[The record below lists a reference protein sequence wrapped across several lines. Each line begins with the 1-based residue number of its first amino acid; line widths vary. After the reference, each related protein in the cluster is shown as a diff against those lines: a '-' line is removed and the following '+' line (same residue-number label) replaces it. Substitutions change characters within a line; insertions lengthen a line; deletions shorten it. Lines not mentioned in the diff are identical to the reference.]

1 MIQSVQ
7 YIVKRKIILD
17 VINLIV
23 SNNIRQIRKDKNLG
37 LDELARLS
45 GVSKSMLAQIERG
58 SGNPSLSTLW
68 KIANGMKVPFDA
80 LVTRPKAPYEI
91 VQLSDID
98 PVLGDGGNIRNYAIF
113 PDDENRRFSIYYIE
127 VEPGCGWQSEP
138 HLHGTIEFVT
148 VFRGALE
155 LVQGDGDHTFRIEKG
170 GSIRFEADMV
180 HSYRNVG
187 EEPLVFYNVLYN
199 P

>member
-1 MIQSVQ
+1 M
-7 YIVKRKIILD
+7 D
-17 VINLIV
+17 TINTIV
-23 SNNIRQIRKDKNLG
+23 SKNIKEIRKEKDLS

-68 KIANGMKVPFDA
+68 KIANGMKVPFNA
-80 LVTRPKAPYEI
+80 LVAHPKAPFEI
-91 VQLSDID
+91 VRISDMD
-98 PVLGDGGNIRNYAIF
+98 PILGNGGEVRDYAIF
-113 PDDENRRFSIYYIE
+113 PDDEDRRFSVYYIE

-148 VFRGALE
+148 VFSGALE
-155 LVQGDGDHTFRIEKG
+155 IEEEGQKFQIQKG
-170 GSIRFEADMV
+170 ESLRFKADAV
-180 HSYRNVG
+180 HSYRSISG
-187 EEPLVFYNVLYN
+187 DTLVFHNILYN